1 MKKRLLLFFVL
12 LQTLLLSAQDVDG
25 YWKGSL
31 TFVGGC
37 FAQNNLE
44 LQIKMVGD
52 GIYGSSY
59 HFMDQNNFIRKDAS
73 GYYDPETKK
82 LVVQEGAV
90 TAQQLVDRC
99 SICVKRFNLTYRKEG
114 TMEYLEGYWTGKLQG
129 TNIDCGTGGTIT
141 LSRTTTPTFKEELI
155 PTIKVDTGEIK
166 LRFYDNATIDGDS
179 ITVTVNSKVVLSHEK
194 LATKPISTTVRVTLE
209 TPMVEVVMIAENE
222 GSIPPNTALLE
233 IIAGEA
239 YHRLFMSSTK
249 EKSAKVRFVYDKNAA
264 KNTTAVDR
272 EPKALKA
279 GIATAV
285 VVN

>member
-1 MKKRLLLFFVL
+1 MKKRLLLLFVL

-25 YWKGSL
+25 FWKGSL

-59 HFMDQNNFIRKDAS
+59 HFMDENNFIRKDAS

-114 TMEYLEGYWTGKLQG
+114 NLEYLEGYWVGKLQG

-141 LSRTTTPTFKEELI
+141 LSRTTTPVFKEELV
-155 PTIKVDTGEIK
+155 PTIKVDTGEIR

-179 ITVTVNSKVVLSHEK
+179 ISVTVNGKTVLSHEK
-194 LATKPISTTVRVTLE
+194 LSTKPITTMVKVSLE
-209 TPMVEVVMIAENE
+209 TPVVEVVMVAENE

-233 IIAGEA
+233 IMAGEV

-249 EKSAKVRFVYDKNAA
+249 EKSARVRFVYDK
-264 KNTTAVDR
+264 KLTRNTTAVSKD
-272 EPKALKA
+272 PKGLQP
-279 GIATAV
+279 GITTAV